1 MKQLFNKYN
10 IELDQKETEL
20 FEKFL
25 DIFIEK
31 NSQINLSAIRDKEWI
46 VEKHFIDSI
55 MLNAFTEVKWKVLD
69 LWTGWGFPWIPLAIV
84 NPETKFM
91 LMDSIWKKIKVVD
104 EFIKELDLKNVETV
118 ITRAEELWQNPN
130 HREKYD
136 MVVSRAT
143 AFFPTLLEYT
153 IPLLKVWGIFVAYK
167 LEDKEEL
174 KSWKKALIRLWAK
187 ILSTKNYEIWW
198 QKRTF
203 IFVEKISST
212 HSKYPRN
219 IWEPL
224 KNPII

>member
-1 MKQLFNKYN
+1 MKDLLNKYN
-10 IELDQKETEL
+10 IELDKKETEL

-25 DIFIEK
+25 NIFMEK

-46 VEKHFIDSI
+46 IEKHFIDSI
-55 MLNAFTEVKWKVLD
+55 MLSAFTELKWKILD
-69 LWTGWGFPWIPLAIV
+69 LWTWWGFPWIPLAIV
-84 NPETKFM
+84 NPEAKFT

-104 EFIKELDLKNVETV
+104 EFIKELGLKNVDTV
-118 ITRAEELWQNPN
+118 VTRAEELWQNPN

-143 AFFPTLLEYT
+143 AFFPVLLEYSV
-153 IPLLKVWGIFVAYK
+153 PLLKVWWVFVAYK
-167 LEDKEEL
+167 LEDREEL
-174 KSWKKALIRLWAK
+174 KAWKKALIRLWAK
-187 ILSTKNYEIWW
+187 ILATKNYEIWW

-203 IFVEKISST
+203 IFVEKISNT
-212 HSKYPRN
+212 HEKYPRN